1 MVIIG
6 LTGGLGTGKSTVAKM
21 LGEFGATVLDA
32 DVIAHQVMEPRR
44 LAWRKIVEAFGREI
58 LNEDETINRRRL
70 GLIVFANEERRKQLE
85 AIVHPQVLREI
96 KQQLGRLRRKH
107 RLPAV
112 VIDVPLLIE
121 AGAQDLAD
129 VVVVVTAPAQA
140 QRERLRKKFG
150 WTEDELSRRIGAQ
163 MPLSAKAGLAD
174 HVIDNADGVEA
185 TRTQVKQLW
194 QRLKARRVR
203 RSSNR
208 SSTSR
213 R

>member
-1 MVIIG
+1 MIVIG
-6 LTGGLGTGKSTVAKM
+6 LTGGLGTGKSTVAKIFQE
-21 LGEFGATVLDA
+21 LGATVLDA
-32 DVIAHQVMEPRR
+32 DVIAHRVMEPRR
-44 LAWRKIVEAFGREI
+44 LAWRKIVELFGREV

-70 GLIVFANEERRKQLE
+70 GLLVFANEDKRKQLE
-85 AIVHPQVLREI
+85 GVVHPQVLRDI
-96 KQQLGRLRRKH
+96 KHDVARLRRV
-107 RLPAV
+107 RGVPV
-112 VIDVPLLIE
+112 VVVDVPLLIE

-129 VVVVVTAPAQA
+129 VLVVVTAPAEV

-150 WTEDELSRRIGAQ
+150 WTQDQLSRRIAAQ
-163 MPLSAKAGLAD
+163 LPLPAKVAVAD
-174 HVIDNADGVEA
+174 HVIDNGDGVEA